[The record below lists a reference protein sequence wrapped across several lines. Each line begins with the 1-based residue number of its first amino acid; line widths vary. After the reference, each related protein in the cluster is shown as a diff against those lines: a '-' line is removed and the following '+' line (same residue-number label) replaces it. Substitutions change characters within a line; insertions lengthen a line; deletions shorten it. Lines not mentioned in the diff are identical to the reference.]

1 MEIITILIALIP
13 FILLIQISVTLI
25 DIRNKLSEINDS
37 LSSKDSH

>member
-25 DIRNKLSEINDS
+25 DIRNKLNEINDS
-37 LSSKDSH
+37 LSAKDS